1 VPGPNRR
8 AAIPTPEIQMT
19 LPTGRRRAARIA
31 AAALVALLAACT
43 ALREPAYDP
52 AIAGAVTELAVESQ
66 ELFARLSAASPAPL
80 AGRAP
85 LYARLSAR
93 ARSIATLAETRPAGG
108 PVPLS
113 ATGAGALAGLL
124 LRPGR
129 PPPEE
134 TGGGPYRDATPAFMA
149 DYLRNLGWLEAA
161 DRADPASPPPPAV
174 TRLRIAAL
182 TEVLRDALTYE
193 RRILGRGRPHPSQ
206 P

>member
-1 VPGPNRR
+1 
-8 AAIPTPEIQMT
+8 MT
-19 LPTGRRRAARIA
+19 RPTGRSRAARAA

-52 AIAGAVTELAVESQ
+52 AIAAAVTELAVESQ
-66 ELFARLSAASPAPL
+66 ELFATLAADPPAPFTL
-80 AGRAP
+80 RAP

-93 ARSIATLAETRPAGG
+93 AHSIATLAETRPGG
-108 PVPLS
+108 GAVPLS

-129 PPPEE
+129 PPPDRTEE
-134 TGGGPYRDATPAFMA
+134 GPYRDATPAFMA
-149 DYLRNLGWLEAA
+149 DFLRILARLEAA
-161 DRADPASPPPPAV
+161 DRADPAGPPPPALA
-174 TRLRIAAL
+174 RLRIAAL

-193 RRILGRGRPHPSQ
+193 RRILRRGRPRQTQ